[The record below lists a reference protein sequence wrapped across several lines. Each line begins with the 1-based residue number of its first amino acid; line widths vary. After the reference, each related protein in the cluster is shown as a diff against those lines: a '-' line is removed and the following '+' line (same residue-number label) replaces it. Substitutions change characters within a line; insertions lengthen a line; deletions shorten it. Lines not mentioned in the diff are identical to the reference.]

1 MVGWHLCL
9 KHGNIH
15 RSSKVRDM
23 NANGRV
29 NETDTKQMIPDNPNA
44 GKGALIFI
52 STFMVGIIITF
63 IAFALFAD
71 VDALFNGGWGILEI
85 GIYVLRWSGLF
96 GQETGLYK

>member
-1 MVGWHLCL
+1 
-9 KHGNIH
+9 
-15 RSSKVRDM
+15 M

-85 GIYVLRWSGLF
+85 GIYVFPVGDNYPLNTLTDKVTNHQSGQRTCPDEKRCF
-96 GQETGLYK
+96 SF